1 MVSVITSADKLD
13 EIVQAMKKNQNN
25 EDMTDV
31 VEIRADRDEYG
42 PVIIITQQHDSQPDD
57 VFEVR

>member
-1 MVSVITSADKLD
+1 MVSVITSVGRLD
-13 EIVQAMKKNQNN
+13 EIVQAMNQNN

-42 PVIIITQQHDSQPDD
+42 PVIVITQQHDSRSDD